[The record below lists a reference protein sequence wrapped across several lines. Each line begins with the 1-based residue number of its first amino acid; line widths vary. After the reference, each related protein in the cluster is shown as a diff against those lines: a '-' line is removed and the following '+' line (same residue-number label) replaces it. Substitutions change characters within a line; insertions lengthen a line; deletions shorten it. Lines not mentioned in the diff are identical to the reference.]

1 MENKRRTDG
10 DETMYE
16 VHPIAL
22 CLSPEWMHEEVLCG
36 TLHSRFEKVQNY
48 IFIINGER
56 RMLTIMREG
65 NTLLPDSIILS
76 NEDFDNLK
84 NQREFHLTKRQ
95 KAHCS
100 KPSSCSLMELS
111 LDKFTTRQFEQR
123 IQLIDNFSRNSEK
136 KSDLTRLPDKFTDHL
151 NSFIEGMMS
160 KDAKAVE
167 TAFQGLV
174 GAGRG
179 LTPAA
184 DDALIGALAG
194 SLLGFTLAMEKD
206 RYLVCVKP
214 ILFHLCNEK
223 LTTEISC
230 KYLKCACRGD
240 FSQNLCKLIRT
251 LTGEETEDIP
261 TLLERIAKT
270 GHTSGMDMLYG
281 LQETLQYIWEN
292 WKGGRYERENLSIGK

>member
-1 MENKRRTDG
+1 MENKRRTYG
-10 DETMYE
+10 NETMYE
-16 VHPIAL
+16 VNPIAL
-22 CLSPEWMHEEVLCG
+22 HLSPEWMQEEVLCG

-65 NTLLPDSIILS
+65 NTLLPDSIVLS
-76 NEDFDNLK
+76 NEDFDHLK

-95 KAHCS
+95 KMHYS
-100 KPSSCSLMELS
+100 KSSSCSLLELS
-111 LDKFTTRQFEQR
+111 FDKFTTTQFEQKMQM
-123 IQLIDNFSRNSEK
+123 ITNFLSCSEK
-136 KSDLTRLPDKFTDHL
+136 KSDLIRLPEKYMKL
-151 NSFIEGMMS
+151 LYSFIEGMMN
-160 KDAKAVE
+160 KDSKAVE
-167 TAFQGLV
+167 NAFQGLV

-179 LTPAA
+179 LTPAT
-184 DDALIGALAG
+184 DDALIGVLAG
-194 SLLGFTLAMEKD
+194 SLLGFTLAKEIDK
-206 RYLVCVKP
+206 YFVCVKP

-251 LTGEETEDIP
+251 LAGEEKEDIP

-270 GHTSGMDMLYG
+270 GHTSGTDMLYG
-281 LQETLQYIWEN
+281 LQETLRYIWEN
-292 WKGGRYERENLSIGK
+292 WEGGRYGRENLSIGK

>member
-1 MENKRRTDG
+1 MENKRRTYG

-16 VHPIAL
+16 VCPIAL
-22 CLSPEWMHEEVLCG
+22 HLSSEWMHEEVFCG
-36 TLHSRFEKVQNY
+36 TLHSRFERVQNY

-65 NTLLPDSIILS
+65 NTLLPDSIVLS

-95 KAHCS
+95 KIHCS

-111 LDKFTTRQFEQR
+111 FDKFTTNQFEQK
-123 IQLIDNFSRNSEK
+123 IQLITNFLSCSEK
-136 KSDLTRLPDKFTDHL
+136 KSDLTRLPKEYTGRL
-151 NSFIEGMMS
+151 NSFIEGMMNKDS
-160 KDAKAVE
+160 KSAEA
-167 TAFQGLV
+167 AFHGLV

-194 SLLGFTLAMEKD
+194 SLLRLTLAMEKD

-251 LTGEETEDIP
+251 LTGEEKEDIP
-261 TLLERIAKT
+261 ALLERISET

-281 LQETLQYIWEN
+281 LQETLQYIWED
-292 WKGGRYERENLSIGK
+292 WKGGRYERENLSIRK

>member
-1 MENKRRTDG
+1 MENKRRTYG
-10 DETMYE
+10 NETMYE
-16 VHPIAL
+16 VRPIAL
-22 CLSPEWMHEEVLCG
+22 CLSPEWMQEEVLRG
-36 TLHSRFEKVQNY
+36 TLHSRFERVQNY
-48 IFIINGER
+48 IFIINGES

-65 NTLLPDSIILS
+65 NTLLPDSIVLS

-95 KAHCS
+95 KVHCS
-100 KPSSCSLMELS
+100 QPSSCSLMELS
-111 LDKFTTRQFEQR
+111 LDKFTTEQFEQKIQR
-123 IQLIDNFSRNSEK
+123 IENFLRISEK
-136 KSDLTRLPDKFTDHL
+136 KSDLTRLPDKYTDLL
-151 NSFIEGMMS
+151 NSFIEGMMNKDS
-160 KDAKAVE
+160 KAAE

-194 SLLGFTLAMEKD
+194 SLLGFTLTMESE
-206 RYLVCVKP
+206 RYPTCVEQ
-214 ILFHLCNEK
+214 ILFCLCSEK

-230 KYLKCACRGD
+230 KYLKCACRGY
-240 FSQNLCKLIRT
+240 FSQNLCKLIWT
-251 LTGEETEDIP
+251 LTGEETEDVSM
-261 TLLERIAKT
+261 LLERIAET

-292 WKGGRYERENLSIGK
+292 WKGGRDERENLSIRK